1 MTSYEAMLIFKPN
14 LKEDQQ
20 KALLTELENVLK
32 GEQAKVGNTQLF
44 GKRQLAYEIN
54 KCKEGLYYL
63 MNFSTQMGAPV
74 SKLKQAAKLNENIL
88 RVLIVKKRA
97 KQAKR

>member
-1 MTSYEAMLIFKPN
+1 LTSYEAMLIFKPN

-20 KALLTELENVLK
+20 KALLAELENVLK
-32 GEQAKVGNTQLF
+32 GEQAEVENRQLF

-63 MNFSTQMGAPV
+63 INFSAQAGAVV
-74 SKLKQAAKLNENIL
+74 SKLKQAVKLNEDIL